1 MIKTAQDAYLAGRQ
15 AAMIKLSQV
24 GGMSSPAS
32 LSLELPPENYSE
44 SVDEIKERLGRNRE
58 ANEAYMQHAAENN
71 LSSMPSPFNE
81 SVGPNALPDDY
92 VAPAAAAAAAPAHYA
107 GTQGI
112 LNALRSAGAT
122 ANEIRQGIG
131 LGGRGL
137 TRNQQAMNPDV
148 DLNRLGGEE
157 LSGLFDSGDQ
167 YSALNPMNYAT
178 MENLSRAGMLAGA
191 AGGTYLGGMNPRAAA
206 LASAGALGGG
216 FAGGGLG
223 MALGKGIDAYIGK
236 ARGGLSNAV
245 QQQLVAGGGALG
257 GLGGGLA
264 AGQYL

>member
-24 GGMSSPAS
+24 GGMSSPAF
-32 LSLELPPENYSE
+32 LSLEVPPENYSE
-44 SVDEIKERLGRNRE
+44 SVDEREERLGRNRE

-71 LSSMPSPFNE
+71 LSSMPNPFNE

-137 TRNQQAMNPDV
+137 SRNMMASDST
-148 DLNRLGGEE
+148 DLDRLSDPEF
-157 LSGLFDSGDQ
+157 LSAADGKDLR
-167 YSALNPMNYAT
+167 SAFNPMNYAT
-178 MENLSRAGMLAGA
+178 MENLSRAGMLGGA
-191 AGGTYLGGMNPRAAA
+191 LGGTYLGGMNPRAAA

-223 MALGKGIDAYIGK
+223 MALGKGIDAYIGD
-236 ARGGLSNAV
+236 ARGGLSDAAK
-245 QQQLVAGGGALG
+245 QRLIAGGGALG

>member
-15 AAMIKLSQV
+15 AAMVKLSQSDARINLGTEKLREGAGV
-24 GGMSSPAS
+24 LGEMAYAPIAGLRAAAG
-32 LSLELPPENYSE
+32 
-44 SVDEIKERLGRNRE
+44 SVRDGL
-58 ANEAYMQHAAENN
+58 NEAMANDAE
-71 LSSMPSPFNE
+71 
-81 SVGPNALPDDY
+81 
-92 VAPAAAAAAAPAHYA
+92 AAAAAAAAGPAHYA

-137 TRNQQAMNPDV
+137 SRNMQVTDTTTNA
-148 DLNRLGGEE
+148 NRLSDEE
-157 LSGLFDSGDQ
+157 QYGDH

-191 AGGTYLGGMNPRAAA
+191 AGGTYLGGMDPRAAA

-223 MALGKGIDAYIGK
+223 MALGKGIDAYIGED
-236 ARGGLSNAV
+236 RGGLSRAAK
-245 QQQLVAGGGALG
+245 QQLIAGGGALG